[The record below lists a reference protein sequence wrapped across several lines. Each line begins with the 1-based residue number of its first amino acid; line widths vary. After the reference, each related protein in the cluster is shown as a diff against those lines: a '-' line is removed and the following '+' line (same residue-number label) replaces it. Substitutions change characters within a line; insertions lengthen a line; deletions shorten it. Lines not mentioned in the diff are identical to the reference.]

1 MPMRNIVSD
10 LQRSWSDPE
19 KKRIFRGTMDSFL
32 IQGGAIA
39 LVFAGNLLLTRWAG
53 ADAYGEY
60 VHVFN
65 WVSILSVAVIGGR
78 DDLAFTEIS
87 RYHNMGMDGRIGWF
101 IRRINGHMLLAA
113 LLIGIVFLT
122 TIFIFPVPTLHRY
135 RYELLIAAGAV
146 YCTAFLTVNQSVLQT
161 LNYIRLSQVVE
172 RLIRP
177 FLLIVFFGVALLVGH
192 SADSRSLIIL
202 AEASLGVAC
211 VILGLLVF
219 GKTRTYLTAHRTA
232 NRLDRQH
239 PLEQFSKKTMHFF
252 LITEL
257 KLLTTKICMLILP
270 YFAMQKE
277 IGIFNI
283 CSRLADLVIYPFF
296 LMHAVLPQL
305 FARHTSADTAYKQSL
320 YSSATK
326 LMTVLGLPLLLVEIV
341 GGRFFLGLFGKAFPE
356 GYTALLLL
364 SISQFLYS
372 LFGPANTMLMMQNQ
386 EKQAVRS
393 LVIFVV
399 LLTVLNLVLVP
410 VWGITGGA
418 VGTLAGTLVYNILLA
433 VDAYKFSGVC
443 SPFLAFWVR
452 PGNPGSG

>member
-1 MPMRNIVSD
+1 
-10 LQRSWSDPE
+10 
-19 KKRIFRGTMDSFL
+19 MDSFL
-32 IQGGAIA
+32 IQGGSIV

-53 ADAYGEY
+53 ADTYGEY

-65 WVSILSVAVIGGR
+65 WVSLLSVAVIGGR

-87 RYHNMGMDGRIGWF
+87 RYHTTGMDGRIGWF

-113 LLIGIVFLT
+113 LLIGLVFLT
-122 TIFIFPVPTLHRY
+122 LIFVFPIPTLHEY
-135 RYELLIAAGAV
+135 RYELLIAGGAV
-146 YCTAFLTVNQSVLQT
+146 YFTAFLTVNQSVLQT

-177 FLLIVFFGVALLVGH
+177 FLLIVFLGIALLVGH
-192 SADSRSLIIL
+192 SADSRSLILL

-211 VILGLLVF
+211 VILGILVL
-219 GKTRTYLTAHRTA
+219 GKTRGFFTAHRTA
-232 NRLDRQH
+232 IRQDRH
-239 PLEQFSKKTMHFF
+239 GPREQFSKKTMHFF

-270 YFAMQKE
+270 YFAMQKD

-305 FARHTSADTAYKQSL
+305 FARHTSAETAYKQSL

-326 LMTVLGLPLLLVEIV
+326 LMTVLGLPLLVVEIT
-341 GGRFFLGLFGKAFPE
+341 GGKFFLGLFGKAFPE
-356 GYTALLLL
+356 GYKALILL
-364 SISQFLYS
+364 SVSQFLYS
-372 LFGPANTMLMMQNQ
+372 LFGPANTILMMQNR

-393 LVIFVV
+393 LVIFVI
-399 LLTVLNLVLVP
+399 LLTVLNGVLVP
-410 VWGITGGA
+410 VWGFTGGA

-452 PGNPGSG
+452 PGNPGSA